1 MADRKVIPDIMGG
14 LLNGSASR
22 KAPSEPAGQLASE
35 TASQEPGLPAE
46 QLARK
51 PARQPRAKPAKQQ
64 PAAKP
69 PAPPADEEKSKVT
82 FYLSQ
87 EAIDALEDGWLQLRR
102 LARERASVSKSGIV
116 EQALLI
122 ALEELAGKGD
132 ESELAKRMAKQ

>member
-14 LLNGSASR
+14 LLNGSAGR
-22 KAPSEPAGQLASE
+22 KPPTEPAEQPASE
-35 TASQEPGLPAE
+35 TASQEPG
-46 QLARK
+46 K
-51 PARQPRAKPAKQQ
+51 PAKQPRAKPARRQAEK

-69 PAPPADEEKSKVT
+69 AAPSADEEKSKVT